1 MYELMKL
8 ISRSLPYS
16 HAESLQCVFRP
27 KRVRKA
33 PSDDLTGIGICYQV
47 QVGAAVHQV
56 NVSYVAHP
64 ELIGTCRNKSPDK
77 VLIHA
82 VTVVRVRRRARLRP
96 FLHEVEVAEQVQERI
111 ASGNPIMEEHALRH
125 EPQLVISDARVHLA
139 DLADSVHQTA
149 HTQHIFL
156 IVLPVLVVS
165 LFASAKQF
173 AAVSDCEA
181 V

>member
-1 MYELMKL
+1 MKL

-33 PSDDLTGIGICYQV
+33 PSDDFTGIGICYQV
-47 QVGAAVHQV
+47 QVGAVVHQV

-64 ELIGTCRNKSPDK
+64 ELIGPCRDKSSDE
-77 VLIHA
+77 VLMHV
-82 VTVVRVRRRARLRP
+82 VTVVRVRRRARFRP
-96 FLHEVEVAEQVQERI
+96 FLHEVEVTEQVQERI
-111 ASGNPIMEEHALRH
+111 ASGNPIMEEHALGH
-125 EPQLVISDARVHLA
+125 EPQLVISDARVHFA
-139 DLADSVHQTA
+139 DLADCIHQSA
-149 HTQHIFL
+149 HSQHIFL
-156 IVLPVLVVS
+156 IVSLVFVIG

-173 AAVSDCEA
+173 AAISDGEA